1 MSRIIIVMGVSG
13 SGKTTLGNAIAK
25 KFNYVFLEGDA
36 FHSELNKEKM
46 KKGIPLTDQDRLP
59 WLIKINQTLQSKKGV
74 KIVLACSALK
84 ENYRELL
91 QQKLAQ
97 KTVLWVYLKS
107 EFSVLK
113 KRMENRDHFMPVSL
127 LKSQLETLEAPKKAI
142 TIDSSLSIEK
152 MIYQLKPHLYE

>member
-1 MSRIIIVMGVSG
+1 MGVSG

-46 KKGIPLTDQDRLP
+46 KKGIPLTGQDRLP

-127 LKSQLETLEAPKKAI
+127 LESQLETLEAPKKAI

>member
-1 MSRIIIVMGVSG
+1 MGVSG

-113 KRMENRDHFMPVSL
+113 KRMENRDHFMQVSL

>member
-1 MSRIIIVMGVSG
+1 MGVSG
-13 SGKTTLGNAIAK
+13 SGKTTLGNAIAE

>member
-1 MSRIIIVMGVSG
+1 MGVSG

-84 ENYRELL
+84 EDYRELL

-142 TIDSSLSIEK
+142 TIDSSLSLEK

>member
-1 MSRIIIVMGVSG
+1 MGVSG

-127 LKSQLETLEAPKKAI
+127 LESQLETLEAPKKAI

>member
-1 MSRIIIVMGVSG
+1 MGVSG
-13 SGKTTLGNAIAK
+13 SGKTTLGNAIAE

-84 ENYRELL
+84 EDYRELL

-113 KRMENRDHFMPVSL
+113 KRMENRDHFMPVSVL
-127 LKSQLETLEAPKKAI
+127 ESQLETLEAPKKAI

>member
-1 MSRIIIVMGVSG
+1 MGVSG

>member
-1 MSRIIIVMGVSG
+1 MGVSG
-13 SGKTTLGNAIAK
+13 SGKTTLGNAIAE

-84 ENYRELL
+84 EDYRELL

>member
-1 MSRIIIVMGVSG
+1 MGVSG

-84 ENYRELL
+84 EDYRELL

-152 MIYQLKPHLYE
+152 MIYQLKPHLYK

>member
-1 MSRIIIVMGVSG
+1 MGVSG
-13 SGKTTLGNAIAK
+13 SGKTTLGNAIAE

-84 ENYRELL
+84 EDYRELL

-113 KRMENRDHFMPVSL
+113 KRMENRDHFMPVRL
-127 LKSQLETLEAPKKAI
+127 LESQLETLEAPKKAI
-142 TIDSSLSIEK
+142 TIDSSLSLEK

>member
-1 MSRIIIVMGVSG
+1 MGVSG

-142 TIDSSLSIEK
+142 TIDSSLSLEK

>member
-1 MSRIIIVMGVSG
+1 MGVSG
-13 SGKTTLGNAIAK
+13 SGKTTLGNAIAN

-127 LKSQLETLEAPKKAI
+127 LESQLETLEAPKKAI

>member
-1 MSRIIIVMGVSG
+1 MGVSG

-74 KIVLACSALK
+74 KIVLVCSALK
-84 ENYRELL
+84 EDYRELL

>member
-1 MSRIIIVMGVSG
+1 
-13 SGKTTLGNAIAK
+13 
-25 KFNYVFLEGDA
+25 
-36 FHSELNKEKM
+36 M

-84 ENYRELL
+84 EDYRELL

-127 LKSQLETLEAPKKAI
+127 LESQLETLEAPKKAI

>member
-1 MSRIIIVMGVSG
+1 MGVSG
-13 SGKTTLGNAIAK
+13 SGKTTLGNAIAE

-84 ENYRELL
+84 EDYRELL

-142 TIDSSLSIEK
+142 TIDSSLSLEK

>member
-1 MSRIIIVMGVSG
+1 MGVSG
-13 SGKTTLGNAIAK
+13 SGKTTLGNAIAE

-84 ENYRELL
+84 EDYRELL

-127 LKSQLETLEAPKKAI
+127 LESQLETLEAPKKAI

>member
-1 MSRIIIVMGVSG
+1 MGVSG

-84 ENYRELL
+84 EDYRELL

-127 LKSQLETLEAPKKAI
+127 LESQLETLEAPKKAI

>member
-1 MSRIIIVMGVSG
+1 MGVSG
-13 SGKTTLGNAIAK
+13 SGKTTLGNAIAE

-142 TIDSSLSIEK
+142 TIDSSLSLEK

>member
-1 MSRIIIVMGVSG
+1 MGVSG
-13 SGKTTLGNAIAK
+13 SGKTTLGNAIAE

-127 LKSQLETLEAPKKAI
+127 LESQLETLEAPKKAI

>member
-1 MSRIIIVMGVSG
+1 MGVSG
-13 SGKTTLGNAIAK
+13 SGKTTLGNAIAE

-84 ENYRELL
+84 EDYRELL

-127 LKSQLETLEAPKKAI
+127 LESQLETLEAPKKAI
-142 TIDSSLSIEK
+142 TIDSSLSLEK

>member
-1 MSRIIIVMGVSG
+1 MGVSG

-84 ENYRELL
+84 EDYRELL

-152 MIYQLKPHLYE
+152 MIYQLKLHLYE

>member
-1 MSRIIIVMGVSG
+1 MGVSG

-152 MIYQLKPHLYE
+152 MIYQLKPHLHE

>member
-1 MSRIIIVMGVSG
+1 MGVSG
-13 SGKTTLGNAIAK
+13 SGKTTLGNAIAE

-84 ENYRELL
+84 EDYRELL

-127 LKSQLETLEAPKKAI
+127 LESQLETLEAPKK
-142 TIDSSLSIEK
+142 SNNN
-152 MIYQLKPHLYE
+152 

>member
-1 MSRIIIVMGVSG
+1 MGVSG

-84 ENYRELL
+84 EDYRELL